1 MEWTWLRDWWRLKR
15 LRHSQLRHSHE
26 DIYYGNSDDEDD
38 DDDDICYC
46 DECVNVGDLFS
57 IESRLLCQMPE
68 CTNLEH
74 STIYYIL
81 PLLAQLS
88 HFSRNRFGVCQ

>member
-26 DIYYGNSDDEDD
+26 DIYYGNNSGDDEDD

-57 IESRLLCQMPE
+57 IESDYGKTTLGFCFWE
-68 CTNLEH
+68 
-74 STIYYIL
+74 
-81 PLLAQLS
+81 
-88 HFSRNRFGVCQ
+88 GGG

>member
-26 DIYYGNSDDEDD
+26 DIYYGNNSDDEDDD

-46 DECVNVGDLFS
+46 DECVNVGDLFLIESGYHFNAYQLYTYVSVSS
-57 IESRLLCQMPE
+57 IESSINKSFWQWL
-68 CTNLEH
+68 
-74 STIYYIL
+74 
-81 PLLAQLS
+81 
-88 HFSRNRFGVCQ
+88 